1 MKHVVAGIIGVAA
14 ILSAAGAQA
23 GTSGSLYDMDRL
35 LRQPHP
41 FARPAPGRPAATP
54 VRPAPMAVPVRPAP
68 MAAPPPR
75 LIPAPPPLRTAQT
88 KAPAA
93 APPSKQRPA
102 DGIADI
108 FSEVRLGFLV
118 HDQGVASHN
127 KEGGYDGNLEVLF
140 TSPDFLDII
149 WAPRPHFGGSIN
161 SQGDTSQ
168 VYLGL
173 TWEWE
178 FLDSAFFDFSFGGAY
193 HTGETTTDAR
203 DKKELGCSVL
213 FRESID
219 LGYRFD
225 DHHGVS
231 LFVDHIS
238 NAKLCSENEG
248 LENFGLRYGYKF

>member
-1 MKHVVAGIIGVAA
+1 MRHMVAGIAGAVA

-23 GTSGSLYDMDRL
+23 GTSGAIYDMDRL

-41 FARPAPGRPAATP
+41 FARPAPAPPAAGAAP
-54 VRPAPMAVPVRPAP
+54 LRPAPA
-68 MAAPPPR
+68 
-75 LIPAPPPLRTAQT
+75 PPLRRTGQT
-88 KAPAA
+88 KAPAV
-93 APPSKQRPA
+93 APPAKQRTA
-102 DGIADI
+102 DGVVDI

-118 HDQGVASHN
+118 HDQGPASHN

-149 WAPRPHFGGSIN
+149 WAPRPHFGGSVN

-173 TWEWE
+173 TWEFE

-193 HTGETTTDAR
+193 HSGETTTDAR

-225 DHHGVS
+225 DHHSVS
-231 LFVDHIS
+231 LFLDHIS

-248 LENFGLRYGYKF
+248 LENFGLRYGHSF

>member
-1 MKHVVAGIIGVAA
+1 LKSIVAGIAGIVA
-14 ILSAAGAQA
+14 IFLAAGAQA
-23 GTSGSLYDMDRL
+23 GTSGAVYDMDRL

-41 FARPAPGRPAATP
+41 FAQPAPRVAPPVAAP
-54 VRPAPMAVPVRPAP
+54 VRPAPV
-68 MAAPPPR
+68 AAPPPR
-75 LIPAPPPLRTAQT
+75 PAPPPRRTVQT

-93 APPSKQRPA
+93 APPSNQFLA
-102 DGIADI
+102 GGGGDI
-108 FSEVRLGFLV
+108 VSEVRLGFLI
-118 HDQGVASHN
+118 HDQGPASHN

-140 TSPDFLDII
+140 TSPDFLDIV
-149 WAPRPHFGGSIN
+149 WAPRPHFGGSVN

-173 TWEWE
+173 TWEFE
-178 FLDSAFFDFSFGGAY
+178 FFDSAFFDFSFGGAY
-193 HTGETTTDAR
+193 HNGETTTDAR

-219 LGYRFD
+219 IGYRFA

-231 LFVDHIS
+231 LFLDHIS

>member
-1 MKHVVAGIIGVAA
+1 MKYMVAGIVGVAA
-14 ILSAAGAQA
+14 ILSVAGAQA

-41 FARPAPGRPAATP
+41 FAQPAPTAA
-54 VRPAPMAVPVRPAP
+54 PVRPAP

-75 LIPAPPPLRTAQT
+75 PVPAPPPLRTVQ
-88 KAPAA
+88 APTA
-93 APPSKQRPA
+93 APPSKERTA
-102 DGIADI
+102 DGVADI

-149 WAPRPHFGGSIN
+149 WAPRPHFGGSVN

-173 TWEWE
+173 TWEWG
-178 FLDSAFFDFSFGGAY
+178 FLDGAFFDFSFGGAY

-248 LENFGLRYGYKF
+248 LENFGLRYGYSF

>member
-1 MKHVVAGIIGVAA
+1 
-14 ILSAAGAQA
+14 
-23 GTSGSLYDMDRL
+23 MDRL

-41 FARPAPGRPAATP
+41 FAQPAPAPTPPAALP
-54 VRPAPMAVPVRPAP
+54 VPVRPA
-68 MAAPPPR
+68 ATVAPPPGPA
-75 LIPAPPPLRTAQT
+75 PAPPSRRIAQV

-93 APPSKQRPA
+93 APPSKRRPKDK

-108 FSEVRLGFLV
+108 VSEVRLGFLV

-127 KEGGYDGNLEVLF
+127 KEGGYDGNFEVLF
-140 TSPDFLDII
+140 TSPDFLDLI
-149 WAPRPHFGGSIN
+149 WAPRPHFGGSVN

-178 FLDSAFFDFSFGGAY
+178 FLKGAFFDFSFGGAY
-193 HTGETTTDAR
+193 HTGEKTTDDR

-219 LGYRFD
+219 LGYRFAG
-225 DHHGVS
+225 HHGVS
-231 LFVDHIS
+231 LFLDHIS

-248 LENFGLRYGYKF
+248 LENFGLRYGYTF